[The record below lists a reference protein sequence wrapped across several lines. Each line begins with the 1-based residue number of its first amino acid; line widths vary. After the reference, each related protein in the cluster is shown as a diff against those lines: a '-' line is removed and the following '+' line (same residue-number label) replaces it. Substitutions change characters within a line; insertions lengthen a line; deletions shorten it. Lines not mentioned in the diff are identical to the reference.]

1 MTTNT
6 HILIHVKSISMK
18 NMPIFSRL
26 RVGVT
31 FISYD
36 ACKHHKR
43 FKVQYIPYILES
55 FWGFFL
61 LCLYYLSI
69 CWYSY
74 LAYDLLKL
82 YNIFHKYEIKKL
94 SVLRYRYFFVQRKII
109 FYLKPNLSQ
118 SSRSYLMFFSKA

>member
-36 ACKHHKR
+36 TCKHHKR